1 MVNNKKEN
9 KKLNFESSCN
19 KLSILVAI
27 LFFYLAIMSMAVFA
41 INATSGNYSIAMFG
55 SGLQSS
61 NTSSS
66 SYNGTLLLTHTGST
80 RGANTTTYTSNIGFF
95 DNVSYFRAVSITS
108 YTISPTSA
116 VVGSTIS
123 LSISALNSQSVWAN
137 VTSPNN
143 QVQRLNLVND
153 DTLEFLPIP
162 SVVGTYTVTF
172 YANSSTGTIASAVDT
187 FALTAT
193 STTPS
198 SGGGGG
204 GGGGTTATCTYNWD
218 CTPWSVCA
226 DGKQTREC
234 KNIGTCTGT
243 ENKPIEEIDC
253 SEALFDILLKLKNID
268 LNENKS
274 LLFSYDLIEQ
284 IGVEKIDVHIK
295 TSIIDSRNNEIF
307 SRIETKA
314 VQGNLS
320 VIDKIDEIR
329 FIDGD
334 YILRVDILYG
344 NLQRAFAEQKF
355 KVENGKLEKIVGEL
369 PEREK
374 INLTVL
380 LILLILILAT
390 AIIIILLKKRRKRKH
405 EVHRHRME
413 AHKHHKTHKHKHR
426 SSVRKIVI
434 AIAIGAAAIFLETS
448 SRGKIIGFAV
458 NEIPSKVSS
467 NFLWILPLLILIGLL
482 IIYRKK
488 ILSKYFS
495 NKVLDL
501 MDKEVYTDS
510 GDYIGKVEEVIIEK
524 NKIDSLRVKLDDKKT
539 TYKTKGLII
548 KYSQVKGIK
557 HVIIIKNFE
566 LGEIEIHS
574 DN

>member
-1 MVNNKKEN
+1 MITNNFKQSNFKHRVDYKKTY
-9 KKLNFESSCN
+9 F
-19 KLSILVAI
+19 LVVI
-27 LFFYLAIMSMAVFA
+27 LFLFSVFATFTVFA

-55 SGLQSS
+55 NNLQTS
-61 NTSSS
+61 NNSTSS
-66 SYNGTLLLTHTGST
+66 SYNATFLLTAAGST
-80 RGANTTTYTSNIGFF
+80 RGANTTTYTANIGFF
-95 DNVSYFRAVSITS
+95 DNVTFNRSVVINSYS
-108 YTISPTSA
+108 ISPTSA

-123 LSISALNSQSVWAN
+123 LTISATNAQSVWAN

-143 QVQRLNLVND
+143 QVQRIDLINND
-153 DTLEFLPIP
+153 DVEFLPIP

-172 YANSSTGTIASAVDT
+172 YANSSTGAVASAVDT
-187 FALTAT
+187 FALTAA

-198 SGGGGG
+198 TSGG
-204 GGGGTTATCTYNWD
+204 GGGGTTTTCTYNWD

-243 ENKPIEEIDC
+243 ESKPIEEIDC
-253 SEALFDILLKLKNID
+253 SEALFDLLLKLKNID

-295 TSIIDSRNNEIF
+295 TSIIDNRNNEIF

-314 VQGNLS
+314 VQRNLS

-334 YILRVDILYG
+334 YILRIDILYG

-355 KVENGKLEKIVGEL
+355 KVENGKLEKIVAGL
-369 PEREK
+369 QEREK

-380 LILLILILAT
+380 LVLLVLILAT
-390 AIIIILLKKRRKRKH
+390 TIIIILLKRRRRRKH
-405 EVHRHRME
+405 EIHRQRME
-413 AHKHHKTHKHKHR
+413 AHKHHETHKHRHR
-426 SSVRKIVI
+426 SLVRKIVI
-434 AIAIGAAAIFLETS
+434 AVAIGAVAIFLEAS
-448 SRGKIIGFAV
+448 SRGKITGFAV
-458 NEIPSKVSS
+458 NEIPDKISS

-482 IIYRKK
+482 VIYRKK

-495 NKVLDL
+495 NKILDL
-501 MDKEVYTDS
+501 MGKKVYTDS
-510 GDYIGKVEEVIIEK
+510 GDYIGEVEDIVLEK
-524 NKIDSLRVKLDDKKT
+524 NKIDSLKVKLDKNK
-539 TYKTKGLII
+539 YKAKGLII

-557 HVIIIKNFE
+557 HIVIIKNFE
-566 LGEIEIHS
+566 LGEIME
-574 DN
+574 

>member
-1 MVNNKKEN
+1 LITNNFKQSNFKHRVDYKKTY
-9 KKLNFESSCN
+9 F
-19 KLSILVAI
+19 LVVI
-27 LFFYLAIMSMAVFA
+27 LFLFSVFATFTVFA

-55 SGLQSS
+55 NNLQTS
-61 NTSSS
+61 NNSTSS
-66 SYNGTLLLTHTGST
+66 SYNATFLLTAAGST
-80 RGANTTTYTSNIGFF
+80 RGANTTTYTANIGFF
-95 DNVSYFRAVSITS
+95 DNVTFNRSVVINSYS
-108 YTISPTSA
+108 ISPTSA

-123 LSISALNSQSVWAN
+123 LTISATNAQSVWAN

-143 QVQRLNLVND
+143 QVQRIDLINND
-153 DTLEFLPIP
+153 DVEFLPIP

-172 YANSSTGTIASAVDT
+172 YANSSTGAVASAVDT
-187 FALTAT
+187 FALTAA

-198 SGGGGG
+198 TSGG
-204 GGGGTTATCTYNWD
+204 GGGGTTTTCTYNWD

-243 ENKPIEEIDC
+243 ESKPIEEIDC
-253 SEALFDILLKLKNID
+253 SEALFDLLLKLKNID

-295 TSIIDSRNNEIF
+295 TSIIDNRNNEIF

-314 VQGNLS
+314 VQRNLS

-334 YILRVDILYG
+334 YILRIDILYG

-355 KVENGKLEKIVGEL
+355 KVENGKLEKIVAGL
-369 PEREK
+369 QEREK

-380 LILLILILAT
+380 LVLLVLILAT
-390 AIIIILLKKRRKRKH
+390 TIIIILLKRRRRRKH
-405 EVHRHRME
+405 EIHRQRME
-413 AHKHHKTHKHKHR
+413 AHKHHETHKHRHR
-426 SSVRKIVI
+426 SLVRKIVI
-434 AIAIGAAAIFLETS
+434 AVAIGAVAIFLEAS
-448 SRGKIIGFAV
+448 SRGKITGFAV
-458 NEIPSKVSS
+458 NEIPDKISS

-482 IIYRKK
+482 VIYRKK

-495 NKVLDL
+495 NKILDL
-501 MDKEVYTDS
+501 MGKKVYTDS
-510 GDYIGKVEEVIIEK
+510 GDYIGEVEDIVLEK
-524 NKIDSLRVKLDDKKT
+524 NKIDSLKVKLDKNK
-539 TYKTKGLII
+539 YKAKGLII

-557 HVIIIKNFE
+557 HIVIIKNFE
-566 LGEIEIHS
+566 LGEIME
-574 DN
+574 

>member
-1 MVNNKKEN
+1 MITNNFKQSNFKHRVDYKKTY
-9 KKLNFESSCN
+9 F
-19 KLSILVAI
+19 LVVI
-27 LFFYLAIMSMAVFA
+27 LFLFSVFATFTVFA

-55 SGLQSS
+55 NNLQTS
-61 NTSSS
+61 NNSTSS
-66 SYNGTLLLTHTGST
+66 SYNATFLLTAAGST
-80 RGANTTTYTSNIGFF
+80 RGANTTTYTANIGFF
-95 DNVSYFRAVSITS
+95 DNVTFNRSVVINSYS
-108 YTISPTSA
+108 ISPTSA

-123 LSISALNSQSVWAN
+123 LTISATNAQSVWAN

-143 QVQRLNLVND
+143 QVQRIDLINND
-153 DTLEFLPIP
+153 DVEFLPIP

-172 YANSSTGTIASAVDT
+172 YANSSTGAVASAVDT
-187 FALTAT
+187 FALTAA

-198 SGGGGG
+198 TSGG
-204 GGGGTTATCTYNWD
+204 GGGGTTTTCTYNWD

-243 ENKPIEEIDC
+243 ESKPIEEIDC
-253 SEALFDILLKLKNID
+253 SEALFDLLLKLKNID

-295 TSIIDSRNNEIF
+295 TSIIDNRNNEIF

-314 VQGNLS
+314 VQRNLS

-334 YILRVDILYG
+334 YILRIDILYG

-355 KVENGKLEKIVGEL
+355 KVENGKLEKIVAGL
-369 PEREK
+369 QEREK

-380 LILLILILAT
+380 LVLLVLILAT
-390 AIIIILLKKRRKRKH
+390 TIIIILLKRRRRRKH
-405 EVHRHRME
+405 EIHRQRME
-413 AHKHHKTHKHKHR
+413 AHKHHETHKHRHR
-426 SSVRKIVI
+426 SLVRKIVI
-434 AIAIGAAAIFLETS
+434 AVAIGAVAIFLEKS
-448 SRGKIIGFAV
+448 SRGKITGFAV
-458 NEIPSKVSS
+458 NEITDKMSS

-482 IIYRKK
+482 VIYRKK

-495 NKVLDL
+495 NKILDL
-501 MDKEVYTDS
+501 MGKKVYTDS
-510 GDYIGKVEEVIIEK
+510 GDYIGEVEDIVLEK
-524 NKIDSLRVKLDDKKT
+524 NKIDSLKVKLDKNK
-539 TYKTKGLII
+539 YKAKGLII

-557 HVIIIKNFE
+557 HIVIIKNFE
-566 LGEIEIHS
+566 LGEIME
-574 DN
+574 